1 MSYSIKQVS
10 EQTGLSEHTIRY
22 YDREGLLP
30 LLKREE
36 NGKRSFSEN
45 DIQWLGLMC
54 CLKNSG
60 MSIEKS
66 KEFMFLCL
74 NGEETCEQRK
84 EMLQLHKVY
93 ILEQIN
99 LLNRSLSTI
108 EYKIDHYKE
117 IGVFHLDA
125 MPLN

>member
-1 MSYSIKQVS
+1 
-10 EQTGLSEHTIRY
+10 
-22 YDREGLLP
+22 
-30 LLKREE
+30 
-36 NGKRSFSEN
+36 
-45 DIQWLGLMC
+45 
-54 CLKNSG
+54 
-60 MSIEKS
+60 MSIEKI

>member
-1 MSYSIKQVS
+1 MSYSIKEVS
-10 EQTGLSEHTIRY
+10 EQTGLTEHTIRY

-30 LLKREE
+30 LLKREKT
-36 NGKRSFSEN
+36 GKRSFSDN
-45 DIQWLGLMC
+45 DIQWLGLIC

-60 MSIEKS
+60 MSIEKI

-84 EMLQLHKVY
+84 EMLELHKKF
-93 ILEQIN
+93 ILEQIE

-108 EYKIDHYKE
+108 EYKIEHYKE

-125 MPLN
+125 TPLN

>member
-30 LLKREE
+30 LLKREDT
-36 NGKRSFSEN
+36 GKRSFSEN
-45 DIQWLGLMC
+45 DIQWLGLIC
-54 CLKNSG
+54 CLKSSG
-60 MSIEKS
+60 MSIEKI
-66 KEFMFLCL
+66 KEFMYLCL
-74 NGEETCEQRK
+74 KGEETCEQRK
-84 EMLQLHKVY
+84 EMLELHKAY
-93 ILEQIN
+93 ILEQIQS
-99 LLNRSLSTI
+99 LNRSLSTI

-125 MPLN
+125 FPFN